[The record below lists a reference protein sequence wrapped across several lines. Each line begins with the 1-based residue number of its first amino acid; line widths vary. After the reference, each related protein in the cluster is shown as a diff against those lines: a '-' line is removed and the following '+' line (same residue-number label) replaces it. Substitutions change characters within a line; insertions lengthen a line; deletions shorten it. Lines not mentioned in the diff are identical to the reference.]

1 MAIFMLDCDSVT
13 STASSINS
21 LVTQFS
27 QLADSVNGYD
37 TSCEDGFDFA
47 GGKAAIAANIDACTT
62 KVQNTVKLVEGVV
75 TSHTALQNS
84 FTIDQNGSS
93 SSETQNKQTETNTNT
108 TGTNTNT
115 TGTNTNTVGTNTNT
129 TGTNTVGTNTNTAGT
144 NTNYNNS
151 YNNNNGGSSYGGN
164 SSYYAGA
171 GAAVGAGA
179 AASTTTQTTTGP
191 VDVTNKINAVDQVTV
206 DVDKLDPENKTQFIT
221 GMTYNQAGYATFEDK
236 YVIVCDT
243 TLAKVGDNII
253 FTKPDGTK
261 IDCVVGAVVDYSQEY
276 KGNVSFIV
284 NNTWNAQGANNLTFD
299 LKNMTIMNNGQYV
312 PKKV

>member
-13 STASSINS
+13 ATASSITS

-62 KVQNTVKLVEGVV
+62 KVQNTAKLVEGVV

-84 FTIDQNGSS
+84 FTIDQSGSS
-93 SSETQNKQTETNTNT
+93 NTGETQNKETTTTTTTTTTTNT
-108 TGTNTNT
+108 TGTTTSTTTNS
-115 TGTNTNTVGTNTNT
+115 TGTTTPTSNGTGYTTSTGSNYTGSSSSNYSGAGAAAVGT
-129 TGTNTVGTNTNTAGT
+129 
-144 NTNYNNS
+144 
-151 YNNNNGGSSYGGN
+151 
-164 SSYYAGA
+164 
-171 GAAVGAGA
+171 GAAVGAA
-179 AASTTTQTTTGP
+179 TSTTTTTTTTDTP
-191 VDVTNKINAVDQVTV
+191 VDVTSKINAVDQVTV

-221 GMTYNQAGYATFEDK
+221 GMTYNQAGYATYDNK

-243 TLAKVGDNII
+243 TLAKVGDNIV
-253 FTKPDGTK
+253 FTNADGTK

-284 NNTWNAQGANNLTFD
+284 NNTWNAQGTNNLTFD

-312 PKKV
+312 KKV

>member
-13 STASSINS
+13 SSASSINS

-47 GGKAAIAANIDACTT
+47 GGKVAIAANIDACTT

-93 SSETQNKQTETNTNT
+93 SSETQNKQTGTNT

-115 TGTNTNTVGTNTNT
+115 TGTNSTGTNTYT
-129 TGTNTVGTNTNTAGT
+129 TGTNTNGTNTNGT
-144 NTNYNNS
+144 NNSGSYYTSSGGNNS
-151 YNNNNGGSSYGGN
+151 SSNGGGSYGGG
-164 SSYYAGA
+164 SYYAGA